1 MFIVHYLT
9 ETGKDPFQSW
19 IDRLPDVKARVA
31 ILRRV
36 DRLAGGNPG
45 DHKFLRDGVRELRID
60 IGPGNRVY
68 FALVSGAVVLLL
80 CGGAKGSQVA
90 DIDRAA
96 RYLADYKRRR

>member
-1 MFIVHYLT
+1 MVIVHYLT

-36 DRLAGGNPG
+36 DGLAGGNPG

-60 IGPGNRVY
+60 VGPGYRVY
-68 FALVSGAVVLLL
+68 FALASGAVMLLF
-80 CGGAKGSQVA
+80 CGGAKGSHVA